1 MNNIKYPIDSPHS
14 FSKEEIC
21 KELSANFETGLSA
34 TEVAGRQ
41 KAFGRNLI
49 EQKKGKHPLLIFLA
63 QFASP
68 MVYMLLVAAG
78 LSFFEKER

>member
-1 MNNIKYPIDSPHS
+1 MSDIKYPVDSPHF

-21 KELSANFETGLSA
+21 KGLFTNFETGLSA
-34 TEVAGRQ
+34 NDVKERQ
-41 KAFGRNLI
+41 QSFGKNTI
-49 EQKKGKHPLLIFLA
+49 EQKKRKHPLLIFLA

-78 LSFFEKER
+78 LSFFFKE